1 MGEAKPDWIYPYA
14 DTEHRFHLQHVHL
27 FASDLD
33 ASIEFY
39 EYWFDAKVIY
49 DGETAGARN
58 VFVKIGLGALH
69 FYEQPPK
76 ALNKNAVHHLGM
88 QVVGLDELYTRM
100 KKEGLNL
107 PNPIR
112 RFGRQANS
120 GGYFMLEAPDGVLL
134 EVFEPGISKFKAV
147 RDYYGFGEVSRQ
159 QS

>member
-1 MGEAKPDWIYPYA
+1 MK
-14 DTEHRFHLQHVHL
+14 
-27 FASDLD
+27 
-33 ASIEFY
+33 IE
-39 EYWFDAKVIY
+39 
-49 DGETAGARN
+49 
-58 VFVKIGLGALH
+58 LGALH

-100 KKEGLNL
+100 TKEGLNL

-112 RFGRQANS
+112 RFGRQAKVVAIS
-120 GGYFMLEAPDGVLL
+120 CLKPGWCVIGG
-134 EVFEPGISKFKAV
+134 FEPGISKFKAV